1 MAKKLKHT
9 KKKKPFR
16 YELPFGRENYIIFL
30 IGVFVTILGYIF
42 MAQGPAESFWSLT
55 LAPILLV
62 VSYCVLFPLAIIY
75 HRKTAAVSEPK
86 EGIAENQQ

>member
-1 MAKKLKHT
+1 MAKKIKQT

-42 MAQGPAESFWSLT
+42 MAQGPADSFWSLT

-62 VSYCVLFPLAIIY
+62 ISYCVLFPIAIIY
-75 HRKTAAVSEPK
+75 RKKTAEVSTPQK
-86 EGIAENQQ
+86 GVAEN